1 MSKSK
6 VVVVEVNGP
15 NRTPIAEFTNALMAN
30 EWIDQKLYD
39 RLPEC
44 SCSKNET
51 ATSYNIVYVS
61 GKK

>member
-6 VVVVEVNGP
+6 VVVFEVNGP
-15 NRTPIAEFTNALMAN
+15 NRTPIAEFNNALLAN

-39 RLPEC
+39 RRPEC
-44 SCSKNET
+44 SCSKNE
-51 ATSYNIVYVS
+51 AAPSYNITYVS